1 MKKLLIICVL
11 LLSGC
16 SWFRKTD
23 VNWVPDVKT
32 EEVGCCI
39 TEQQVHGAIYYAL
52 LKLKWNIQNS
62 TDNSFTTNIQCSE
75 QKIDVLFENT
85 DKEYTIAVENKIKNI
100 YEYRYCIESHTNKVN
115 KYIKKYLKNAITK
128 AAKKELSGIK

>member
-1 MKKLLIICVL
+1 MKYL
-11 LLSGC
+11 LLSLLVLGSC
-16 SWFRKTD
+16 SLFREQDT
-23 VNWVPDVKT
+23 NWTPAIKT

-52 LKLKWNIQNS
+52 LKLKWDIRNR

-75 QKIDVLFENT
+75 QKIDVLFKNT